1 MKKLKYLILFG
12 FLLSIPLF
20 SCGQTIN
27 FDKEK
32 GFFSRNLEGGF
43 VIGFPCEIFDSSPY
57 KDGPLDDVEAD
68 IGGISKYVRPEYLHS
83 GGGVWFEPNNKSL
96 LYRGLP
102 FTGKVF
108 SLYSNGKKKWEYMYV
123 NGKRDGF
130 KITYFENGKIR
141 SRVQFKN
148 GLKEGVYESYCENGA
163 LDKRT
168 YKNDKLNGVWEFY
181 HPNGNIF
188 LREYYIEGNADKTKT
203 PFYDPSI
210 LVFDPE
216 RKKYKFWRNV
226 YHN

>member
-1 MKKLKYLILFG
+1 MKKSINLFLSLL
-12 FLLSIPLF
+12 LLSISLI
-20 SCGQTIN
+20 SYGQTIN

-32 GFFSRNLEGGF
+32 EFFSRNPRWGYFPE
-43 VIGFPCEIFDSSPY
+43 FPCEIFNSSPY
-57 KDGPLDDVEAD
+57 KDGPLDDVEVD
-68 IGGISKYVRPEYLHS
+68 IGGISKYERPNYLHHFDPF
-83 GGGVWFEPNNKSL
+83 FEPTNKSL

-108 SLYSNGKKKWEYMYV
+108 SLYSNGKKEWEYMYV

-130 KITYFENGKIR
+130 RITYFENGEIQ
-141 SRVQFKN
+141 SRIQFKN
-148 GLKEGVYESYCENGA
+148 GLKDGVYESYCENGA

-181 HPNGNIF
+181 HPNGKLF

-210 LVFDPE
+210 LIFDPE
-216 RKKYKFWRNV
+216 RKEYRFWRNI